1 MIKVLKHGEYDGFL
15 ELEKHDCFFSKKKGA
30 TPVPWLCLVVQLNRA
45 KLQDQAQPLDA
56 ITLYLEES
64 SDVFNVC
71 K

>member
-15 ELEKHDCFFSKKKGA
+15 ELEKHDCFCA
-30 TPVPWLCLVVQLNRA
+30 TPVPWLCLVVQLKRA
-45 KLQDQAQPLDA
+45 KLQDQAQPVDA

-64 SDVFNVC
+64 SNVFNVC